1 MGTLHE
7 DVSKFMVSSW
17 ILIRMRFFQKKVV
30 ENLKTHILC
39 PVDVFWTCSIY
50 EIVWINMVEQD
61 TQMTV
66 NTAQKRC
73 DLLARKLRQENGP
86 NL

>member
-1 MGTLHE
+1 
-7 DVSKFMVSSW
+7 
-17 ILIRMRFFQKKVV
+17 
-30 ENLKTHILC
+30 
-39 PVDVFWTCSIY
+39 
-50 EIVWINMVEQD
+50 MVEQD